1 MNDALRLQA
10 RPVSTLD
17 LLWRCLVSI
26 AAGACGVTS
35 ADTTG
40 AVDGAGTDAASSAD
54 STGAQNV
61 APGDG
66 GHEAA
71 LSGDSAVPGNTS
83 RDGASQD
90 GASQDAARADTV
102 SSDSGGP
109 DSATQDA
116 GIGDAAGTTIAME
129 VTFYGWA
136 DNSPPG
142 NAIAYPANAGQ
153 PTIHNAAGGTG
164 TYADPITFATAPTE
178 FSPGTRLYVPFI
190 EKYVV
195 MEDSCSQCTTDWTN
209 SRKYHIDLW
218 MNSNG
223 TESATA
229 LMNCEGSW
237 TRTQTNVE
245 INPPPTRVVTTP
257 PLFDPATNTCRTS
270 P

>member
-1 MNDALRLQA
+1 M
-10 RPVSTLD
+10 
-17 LLWRCLVSI
+17 
-26 AAGACGVTS
+26 
-35 ADTTG
+35 
-40 AVDGAGTDAASSAD
+40 
-54 STGAQNV
+54 
-61 APGDG
+61 
-66 GHEAA
+66 
-71 LSGDSAVPGNTS
+71 
-83 RDGASQD
+83 
-90 GASQDAARADTV
+90 
-102 SSDSGGP
+102 
-109 DSATQDA
+109 QDA
-116 GIGDAAGTTIAME
+116 GIGDAAGTTITME

-178 FSPGTRLYVPFI
+178 FSPGARLYVPFI

-195 MEDSCSQCTTDWTN
+195 MEDSCGQCTTDWTN

-223 TESATA
+223 TESANA

-257 PLFDPATNTCRTS
+257 PLFDPPTNMCRTS